1 MTKLPKNKISVSVS
15 ISLDL
20 LFKIDEIASNE
31 QISRSE
37 LIVKIL
43 QEKLKES

>member
-1 MTKLPKNKISVSVS
+1 MQKLPKNRVPVS
-15 ISLDL
+15 IGVPFDL